1 MNDRDLA
8 SAVKSKARSTSSPVR
23 MFVKRRRNLNINNN
37 DMFLNRN
44 YDKVLSEVGTD
55 KNGNN
60 NNNENGEVNFTEGNL
75 MISK

>member
-1 MNDRDLA
+1 
-8 SAVKSKARSTSSPVR
+8 

-75 MISK
+75 MISKWVIQITGTSQGSEEV

>member
-1 MNDRDLA
+1 
-8 SAVKSKARSTSSPVR
+8 

-75 MISK
+75 MISKWVNQITGTSQGSEEV